1 MNKPVNKPLI
11 ASIFNNTPVASS
23 FRAKGGTGFS
33 WGRSGTET
41 HIDGNDFVDHLVNL
55 CFSNCQ

>member
-1 MNKPVNKPLI
+1 MI
-11 ASIFNNTPVASS
+11 ASIFNNTIVASGVQ
-23 FRAKGGTGFS
+23 AKGGTGFS
-33 WGRSGTET
+33 WGSTDTET

>member
-1 MNKPVNKPLI
+1 MNKLVNKPLI
-11 ASIFNNTPVASS
+11 ASIFNNTIVASGVQ
-23 FRAKGGTGFS
+23 AKGGKGFL
-33 WGRSGTET
+33 WGSTDTET